1 MSEQQTPH
9 VGIQKFYVKDVS
21 FESPQSPEI
30 FTLGEW
36 QPDVNVQVNTN
47 TLPLDDDY
55 FEVSLTLTISAT
67 QSDETVFLCEVEQ
80 AGLFNLVGFEE
91 GHLQTILATFCPT
104 QLFPFARNVVSDLIE
119 KGGFPQLL
127 IQPINFEQLHQ
138 QETQGEVTH

>member
-91 GHLQTILATFCPT
+91 SHLQTILATFCPT